1 LNVLEGMKN
10 VLKQIRPIL
19 FVEHNCLTLSQN
31 RVFIEDIVDYMKQY
45 DYYSYDIDTKKEY
58 KSSFGDRGLV
68 LYIPNEK
75 KEELL

>member
-1 LNVLEGMKN
+1 M
-10 VLKQIRPIL
+10 LKQIRPIL
-19 FVEHNCLTLSQN
+19 FVERNCLTLFQN

-45 DYYSYDIDTKKEY
+45 DYYYDIDTKKEY
-58 KSSFGDRGLV
+58 RSTFGDRGLV